1 MVTLNFNCLYS
12 HSLAKERI
20 VLRKNEIMRYMG
32 QRDTEDNLI
41 MAQTDKLLPV
51 VYDALNLKG
60 VFTIRKIDSINSKTL
75 ISDNLTIKSES
86 LMKNLEGCNAIIIF
100 ALTAGTEIDRLLS
113 KQAHISPLNELI
125 ISAIAT
131 EAIECYAD
139 IWTEEIRKTFEK
151 SNLYL
156 KPRFSPGYGDF
167 SLKYQQDIISILQTP
182 SRCGIC
188 LTDKLIL
195 TPSKSITGVVG
206 ITEAYTKCVES
217 DCSICEKT
225 DCQFRKFKPD
235 TKQQNFERRNRI

>member
-12 HSLAKERI
+12 HSLANERI

-75 ISDNLTIKSES
+75 ISDNLTIKSKS

-156 KPRFSPGYGDF
+156 KP
-167 SLKYQQDIISILQTP
+167 
-182 SRCGIC
+182 
-188 LTDKLIL
+188 
-195 TPSKSITGVVG
+195 
-206 ITEAYTKCVES
+206 
-217 DCSICEKT
+217 
-225 DCQFRKFKPD
+225 
-235 TKQQNFERRNRI
+235 